1 MAQTQPKLMPFAC
14 EICILA
20 GGLSRRMGCDK
31 TRVRLGK
38 ITMLGQVRAAA
49 AATGL
54 PVRIIRRDRVRRC
67 GPIGGVYTALAS
79 TSSTAILFLACDMP
93 FVSSELMRRLIKDFQ
108 ASGKPL
114 FVHSG
119 PNHSPGFP
127 FVLPKGSLEAVSGQ
141 IRRCEFSLGALAK
154 LVHAKTARLPRSLAR
169 QLTNINEPKDLE
181 SARKQL
187 EHPTSNFEHPILN
200 RRPGKDS
207 ARPSTSKLDV
217 RS

>member
-1 MAQTQPKLMPFAC
+1 MAQTQPKLMPRTC

-20 GGLSRRMGCDK
+20 GGLSRRMGRDK

-49 AATGL
+49 AVTGL

-79 TSSTAILFLACDMP
+79 TSSKAILFLACDMP
-93 FVSSELMRRLIKDFQ
+93 FVSSKLMLRLVKEFQ
-108 ASGKPL
+108 VSGKPL
-114 FVHSG
+114 FVHSV

-141 IRRCEFSLGALAK
+141 IQRRKFSLGALAK
-154 LVHAKTARLPRSLAR
+154 VLKAKIFRVARQMAR
-169 QLTNINEPKDLE
+169 QLANINEPKDLE
-181 SARKQL
+181 SGQVLK
-187 EHPTSNFEHPILN
+187 
-200 RRPGKDS
+200 
-207 ARPSTSKLDV
+207 
-217 RS
+217 